1 MSTTGGTLPDK
12 TPQVRLAQES
22 DHDRILELVI
32 KLGHAVPVDAHAFST
47 SFRQALADS
56 PRTIVHVA
64 ELEGEVVGYSLTT
77 VNVLLY
83 TNGPSAQLQEIVV
96 DDTVQ
101 TRGVGTALVRAVEQA
116 CVDQGVTQLT
126 VASRRAGG
134 FYDRLGYTQQAEYM
148 RRLF

>member
-1 MSTTGGTLPDK
+1 MSTTEDILPANE
-12 TPQVRLAQES
+12 PVVRIALPEDGA
-22 DHDRILELVI
+22 RVLELVG
-32 KLGHAVPVDAHAFST
+32 KLGHAVAPDPQAFQD
-47 SFRQALADS
+47 SFSQALADS

-64 ELEGEVVGYSLTT
+64 EVAGEVVGYALTT
-77 VNVLLY
+77 INTLFY

-96 DDTVQ
+96 DDARQ
-101 TRGVGTALVRAVEQA
+101 TSGVGTALVRAVEAA
-116 CVDQGVTQLT
+116 CEGSGVTQLT

>member
-1 MSTTGGTLPDK
+1 MPASTPVIRFATDADASR
-12 TPQVRLAQES
+12 V
-22 DHDRILELVI
+22 LELVA
-32 KLGHAVPVDAHAFST
+32 KLGHAVPVDQAAFAAV
-47 SFRQALADS
+47 FPEVLADH
-56 PRTIVHVA
+56 PRSLLHIA
-64 ELEGEVVGYSLTT
+64 EVDGEVAGYALTT
-77 VNVLLY
+77 INPLLY

-101 TRGVGTALVRAVEQA
+101 ARGVGTALVRAVEQA
-116 CVDQGVTQLT
+116 CEENGVTQLT